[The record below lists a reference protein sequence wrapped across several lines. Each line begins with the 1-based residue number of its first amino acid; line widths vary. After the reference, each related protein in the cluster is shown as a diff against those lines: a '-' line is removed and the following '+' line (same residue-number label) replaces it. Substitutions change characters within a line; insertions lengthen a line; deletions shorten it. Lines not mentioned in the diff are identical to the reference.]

1 MRVFLLHG
9 MGRTPASMWLLA
21 WRLRQAGHQPSL
33 FAYAVSLTPL
43 DEIVAKLK
51 TQVAAT
57 LAADLAAAPKP
68 AAVAGGP
75 ADPPPQYAVI
85 GHSLGNLLTRLA
97 SPELPAG
104 FCRFV
109 QLAPPNQSPATARL
123 LRDQALFQAITQDA
137 GRKLV
142 DEDFFATLPVPAV
155 PTLIL
160 AGDAGPRQPFL
171 PPFRGE
177 PNDGVLTVEETRLP
191 GIAHLVLPAIH
202 TFIMNR
208 RDTTRAIL
216 AFLDEAREEAA
227 RRAVLGVAEPAALL
241 KSVAR

>member
-21 WRLRQAGHQPSL
+21 WRLRQAGHLPSL
-33 FAYAVSLTPL
+33 FGYAVTLTPVP
-43 DEIVAKLK
+43 EIAEKLK
-51 TQVAAT
+51 AHIAGRLEADRLEGLAGAAG
-57 LAADLAAAPKP
+57 DEPEP
-68 AAVAGGP
+68 
-75 ADPPPQYAVI
+75 YAVI

-109 QLAPPNQSPATARL
+109 QLAPPNHSPASARL
-123 LRDQALFQAITQDA
+123 LRDQPIFQAITRDA

-142 DEDFFATLPVPAV
+142 DESFFDEVPVPDV
-155 PTLIL
+155 PTLIV

-177 PNDGVLTVEETRLP
+177 PNDGILSVEETRLP

-216 AFLDEAREEAA
+216 AFLEEAEEDAA
-227 RRAVLGVAEPAALL
+227 RRAAASDHQAAALL
-241 KSVAR
+241 KSEAQ

>member
-33 FAYAVSLTPL
+33 FAYAVSLTAL
-43 DEIVAKLK
+43 DEIVAKLR
-51 TQVAAT
+51 TQIAAT
-57 LAADLAAAPKP
+57 LDRDRRSAGADDEPT
-68 AAVAGGP
+68 
-75 ADPPPQYAVI
+75 YAVI

-104 FCRFV
+104 FCRFL

-123 LRDQALFQAITQDA
+123 LQGQKIFQAITQDA
-137 GRKLV
+137 GRKLA
-142 DEDFFATLPVPAV
+142 DEEFFATLPVPQV

-160 AGDAGPRQPFL
+160 AGDAGPRQNFL
-171 PPFRGE
+171 PFHGE
-177 PNDGVLTVEETRLP
+177 PNDGVLSVEETRLP
-191 GIAHLVLPAIH
+191 GVAHLVLPAIH

-216 AFLDEAREEAA
+216 AFLDEGREEAA
-227 RRAVLGVAEPAALL
+227 RRAILEADGAAALL
-241 KSVAR
+241 KSVAP

>member
-33 FAYAVSLTPL
+33 FAYAVSRRPL
-43 DEIVAKLK
+43 DEIVAKL
-51 TQVAAT
+51 AAQIATT
-57 LAADLAAAPKP
+57 LEADREIAGAAAE
-68 AAVAGGP
+68 
-75 ADPPPQYAVI
+75 PPLPYGVI

-97 SPELPAG
+97 SPALPAG

-109 QLAPPNQSPATARL
+109 QLAPPNQSPASARL
-123 LRDQALFQAITQDA
+123 LRDQALFQAITKDA

-142 DEDFFATLPVPAV
+142 DAEFFAALPVPEV

-160 AGDAGPRQPFL
+160 AGNAGPRQEFL
-171 PPFRGE
+171 PFRGE

-227 RRAVLGVAEPAALL
+227 RRAVEGAPGPAALL

>member
-21 WRLRQAGHQPSL
+21 WRLRQAGHLPSL
-33 FAYAVSLTPL
+33 FGYAVTLTPL
-43 DEIVAKLK
+43 PEIVDKLK
-51 TQVAAT
+51 AHVLGR
-57 LAADLAAAPKP
+57 LAADKEEGLA
-68 AAVAGGP
+68 VGE
-75 ADPPPQYAVI
+75 DPEPYAVI

-109 QLAPPNQSPATARL
+109 QLAPPNHSPASARL
-123 LRDQALFQAITQDA
+123 LRDQKLFQAITQDA

-142 DEDFFATLPVPAV
+142 DESFFDEVPVPAV
-155 PTLIL
+155 PTLIV
-160 AGDAGPRQPFL
+160 AGDAGPRQAFL

-177 PNDGVLTVEETRLP
+177 PNDGILSVEETRLP

-208 RDTTRAIL
+208 RDATRAIL
-216 AFLDEAREEAA
+216 AFLEEAEEEAA
-227 RRAVLGVAEPAALL
+227 RRAAASDHQPAALL
-241 KSVAR
+241 KSEAP

>member
-33 FAYAVSLTPL
+33 FAYAVSLKAL
-43 DEIVAKLK
+43 DEIVAKLR
-51 TQVAAT
+51 TQIAAT
-57 LAADLAAAPKP
+57 LDQDRRSAGAEDEP
-68 AAVAGGP
+68 A
-75 ADPPPQYAVI
+75 YAVI

-104 FCRFV
+104 FCRFL

-123 LRDQALFQAITQDA
+123 LRDQKIFQAITQDA
-137 GRKLV
+137 GRKLA
-142 DEDFFATLPVPAV
+142 DEDFFATLPVPEV

-160 AGDAGPRQPFL
+160 AGDAGPRQSFL
-171 PPFRGE
+171 PFHGE
-177 PNDGVLTVEETRLP
+177 PNDGVLSVEETRLP
-191 GIAHLVLPAIH
+191 GVAHLVLPAIH

-216 AFLDEAREEAA
+216 AFLDEGREEAA
-227 RRAVLGVAEPAALL
+227 RRAILEADGAAALL
-241 KSVAR
+241 KSVAP

>member
-21 WRLRQAGHQPSL
+21 WRLRQAGHLPSL
-33 FAYAVSLTPL
+33 FGYAVTLTPL
-43 DEIVAKLK
+43 PEIVDKLK
-51 TQVAAT
+51 AHVLGR
-57 LAADLAAAPKP
+57 LAADKEEGLA
-68 AAVAGGP
+68 VGE
-75 ADPPPQYAVI
+75 DPEPYAVI

-109 QLAPPNQSPATARL
+109 QLAPPNHSPASARL
-123 LRDQALFQAITQDA
+123 LRDQKLFQAITQDA

-142 DEDFFATLPVPAV
+142 DESFFDEVPVPAV
-155 PTLIL
+155 PTLIV
-160 AGDAGPRQPFL
+160 AGDAGPRQAFL

-177 PNDGVLTVEETRLP
+177 PNDGILSVEETRLP

-208 RDTTRAIL
+208 RDATRAIL
-216 AFLDEAREEAA
+216 SFLEEAEEEAA
-227 RRAVLGVAEPAALL
+227 RRAAASDHQPAALL
-241 KSVAR
+241 KSEAP

>member
-21 WRLRQAGHQPSL
+21 WRLRQAGHLPSL
-33 FAYAVSLTPL
+33 FAYAVTLTPL
-43 DEIVAKLK
+43 PEIVEKLK
-51 TQVAAT
+51 RHVA
-57 LAADLAAAPKP
+57 DRVAPGEP
-68 AAVAGGP
+68 
-75 ADPPPQYAVI
+75 YAVI

-97 SPELPAG
+97 SPELPGG

-109 QLAPPNQSPATARL
+109 QLAPPNHSPASARL
-123 LRDQALFQAITQDA
+123 LRDQRLFQAITRDA

-142 DEDFFATLPVPAV
+142 DETFFDAVPVPAV
-155 PTLIL
+155 PTLIV

-177 PNDGVLTVEETRLP
+177 PNDGVLSVEETRLP
-191 GIAHLVLPAIH
+191 GIAHLVLPAFH

-208 RDTTRAIL
+208 RDATRAIL
-216 AFLDEAREEAA
+216 AFLEEAQEEAA
-227 RRAVLGVAEPAALL
+227 RSAATSGHQPAALL

>member
-21 WRLRQAGHQPSL
+21 WRLRQAGHEPSL
-33 FAYAVSLTPL
+33 FGYAVSLHPL
-43 DEIVAKLK
+43 PEIVGRLK
-51 TQVAAT
+51 AHVATT
-57 LAADLAAAPKP
+57 LEADLAAQAGEPEGETAAP
-68 AAVAGGP
+68 
-75 ADPPPQYAVI
+75 YAVI

-104 FCRFV
+104 FSRFV
-109 QLAPPNQSPATARL
+109 QLAPPNHSPATARM
-123 LRDQALFQAITQDA
+123 LRDQTIFQAITKDA
-137 GRKLV
+137 GDKLV
-142 DEDFFATLPVPAV
+142 DEAFFEQVPVPEV

-160 AGDAGPRQPFL
+160 AGDAGPRQPYL

-177 PNDGVLTVEETRLP
+177 PNDGILSVEETRLP
-191 GIAHLVLPAIH
+191 GVAHVVLPAIH

-216 AFLDEAREEAA
+216 AFLEEAHEDAA
-227 RRAVLGVAEPAALL
+227 RCAAFG
-241 KSVAR
+241 A

>member
-33 FAYAVSLTPL
+33 FGYAVTLQPL
-43 DEIVAKLK
+43 PEIAAKL
-51 TQVAAT
+51 QAHVAAR
-57 LAADLAAAPKP
+57 LERDREEGVAAAASQP
-68 AAVAGGP
+68 
-75 ADPPPQYAVI
+75 YAMI

-97 SPELPAG
+97 SPGLPEG
-104 FCRFV
+104 FSRFV
-109 QLAPPNQSPATARL
+109 QLAPPNHSPASARL
-123 LRDQALFQAITQDA
+123 LRDQPIFQAITQDA

-142 DEDFFATLPVPAV
+142 DEGFFDELPMPAV

-160 AGDAGPRQPFL
+160 AGDAGPRQAFL
-171 PPFRGE
+171 PFHGE
-177 PNDGVLTVEETRLP
+177 PNDGILSVEETRLP
-191 GIAHLVLPAIH
+191 GIAHLVLPAFH

-216 AFLDEAREEAA
+216 AFLDEGEEEAA
-227 RRAVLGVAEPAALL
+227 RRALADGHQPAALL
-241 KSVAR
+241 KSEAQ

>member
-33 FAYAVSLTPL
+33 FAYAVSMRPL

-51 TQVAAT
+51 AQIEAQIEADRE
-57 LAADLAAAPKP
+57 LAGAGAPTP
-68 AAVAGGP
+68 LP
-75 ADPPPQYAVI
+75 YAVI

-97 SPELPAG
+97 SPALPAG

-109 QLAPPNQSPATARL
+109 QLAPPNQSPASARL
-123 LRDQALFQAITQDA
+123 LRDQALFQAITKDA

-142 DEDFFATLPVPAV
+142 DAEFFATLPVPEV

-160 AGDAGPRQPFL
+160 AGDAGPRQEFL
-171 PPFRGE
+171 PFRGE

-216 AFLDEAREEAA
+216 AFLHEAREEAA
-227 RRAVLGVAEPAALL
+227 RLAVEGAPGPAALL

>member
-1 MRVFLLHG
+1 MAMRVFLLHG

-21 WRLRQAGHQPSL
+21 WRLRQAGHEPSL
-33 FAYAVSLTPL
+33 FGYAVSLHPL
-43 DEIVAKLK
+43 PEIAAKL
-51 TQVAAT
+51 QAHVAAT
-57 LAADLAAAPKP
+57 LEADRAALAAAGEKVPETLP
-68 AAVAGGP
+68 
-75 ADPPPQYAVI
+75 YAVV

-109 QLAPPNQSPATARL
+109 QLAPPNHSPASARM
-123 LRDQALFQAITQDA
+123 LRDQAIFQAITQDA
-137 GRKLV
+137 GHKLV
-142 DEDFFATLPVPAV
+142 DEDFFETVPVPEV

-177 PNDGVLTVEETRLP
+177 PNDGILTVEETRLP
-191 GIAHLVLPAIH
+191 GVAHLVLPAIH

-216 AFLDEAREEAA
+216 SFLAEGQEDAA
-227 RRAVLGVAEPAALL
+227 RCAAFG
-241 KSVAR
+241 A